1 MNDFLKM
8 DIFFLTTTV
17 VVLLLGVFLI
27 VALYYIIKILKSI
40 DHVAQNVSDESDNVR
55 GDILILRGKIRDE
68 GMRVKHFMDFFMNV
82 ASRKTGR
89 KTKTVHHKEHEG

>member
-27 VALYYIIKILKSI
+27 VALYYLIKILKSI
-40 DHVAQNVSDESDNVR
+40 DHVAQNVSAESDNVR
-55 GDILILRGKIRDE
+55 GDISVLRGKIRDE
-68 GMRVKHFMDFFMNV
+68 GMKVKHFMEFFMNV
-82 ASRKTGR
+82 AARKTGR
-89 KTKTVHHKEHEG
+89 KSRTAHHKERES